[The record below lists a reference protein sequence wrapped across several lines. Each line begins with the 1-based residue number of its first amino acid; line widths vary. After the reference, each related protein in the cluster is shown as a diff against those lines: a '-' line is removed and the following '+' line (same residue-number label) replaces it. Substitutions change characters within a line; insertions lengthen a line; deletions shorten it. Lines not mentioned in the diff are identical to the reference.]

1 METDYL
7 VINMIPREDLTI
19 ERTILEKYRYR
30 VEQGSG
36 NSVDELIQNAQKAHA
51 LIGSHQPYTRKVFEE
66 LKLLKIVA
74 LIGVGHDTVDLQA
87 ADDHGVR
94 VTNVPDLITDP
105 VADHTVG
112 LVLALIRQIPQGFDM
127 VKRGVWES
135 QMWKWAPN
143 VSKLSSL
150 IAGIVGFGRTG
161 QAVAKR
167 LKAFGTRIIAFDP
180 YVRQVAEPDVTLVGG
195 LKDLLPRVDIL
206 CVHAF
211 LSTETHNMI
220 GEAELKSM
228 KRTAILVNASR
239 GALVN
244 EAALHA
250 ALHHGWIAG
259 AALDVLEPEPPSNDN
274 PLLKSDR
281 VIITPHVAFYSQES
295 LIEQRKRTA
304 EEVARALQGLP
315 ALHPLTKV

>member
-1 METDYL
+1 MEPDCL
-7 VINMIPREDLTI
+7 IINMIPREDLAI
-19 ERTILEKYRYR
+19 ERTILEKYGYR

-36 NSVDELIQNAQKAHA
+36 DSVEELIQNARNAHG
-51 LIGSHQPYTRKVFEE
+51 LIGSHQPYTREVFEE

-105 VADHTVG
+105 VADHAVG

-135 QMWKWAPN
+135 RMWKWAPN

-150 IAGIVGFGRTG
+150 TAGIVGFGRTG

-167 LKAFGTRIIAFDP
+167 LRAFGTRIMAFDP
-180 YVRQVAEPDVTLVGG
+180 YVKHVAEPDITLVSS

-206 CVHAF
+206 CLHAF
-211 LSTETHNMI
+211 LSEETRNMI

-244 EAALHA
+244 EVALHA
-250 ALHHGWIAG
+250 ALHQGWIAG
-259 AALDVLEPEPPSNDN
+259 AALDVLEPEPPSSDN

-304 EEVARALQGLP
+304 EEVVRALRGLP